1 MVAVALALLWKGE
14 ESMPL
19 LDHFHPPLSE
29 RRHWEAF
36 HARWASAIA
45 DGLNAKGLPAN
56 TFAEPTVHIGGQVQ
70 VDVATFDE
78 GTGPLAHGAKPIKT
92 MAQPA
97 KTMAPNWV
105 IPAVFADSFEVQ
117 VINTEGGP
125 RLVAA
130 IELVSPSNKD
140 RPQTRRAFA
149 VKCANYL
156 CQGIPFIMIDVVTSR
171 VANLH
176 NEMMELLETANFR
189 IPAEAALYA
198 TSYRP
203 VRRESREEIEAWHK
217 ALHVGDPLPKLPLYL
232 GADLSL
238 LLDFEESY
246 QETCQRLR
254 LVA

>member
-1 MVAVALALLWKGE
+1 
-14 ESMPL
+14 MPL

-36 HARWASAIA
+36 HSRWASAIA
-45 DGLNAKGLPAN
+45 DDLNGKGLPEN
-56 TFAEPTVHIGGQVQ
+56 LFAEPTVHIGGQVQ

-78 GTGPLAHGAKPIKT
+78 DG
-92 MAQPA
+92 QPSA
-97 KTMAPNWV
+97 NGSGSIQTLQQVSKVAAPNWV
-105 IPAVFADSFEVQ
+105 IPAVFPDSFEVQ

-125 RLVAA
+125 KLVAA

-156 CQGIPFIMIDVVTSR
+156 CQGIPCIVIDVVTSR

-176 NEMMELLETANFR
+176 NEIMDLLETANFR
-189 IPAEAALYA
+189 LPTEAILYA

-203 VRRESREEIEAWHK
+203 VRRAAREEIDAWR
-217 ALHVGDPLPKLPLYL
+217 ADLHVGQHLPTLPLYL
-232 GADLSL
+232 GGDLSL
-238 LLDFEESY
+238 TIDFEESY

>member
-1 MVAVALALLWKGE
+1 
-14 ESMPL
+14 MPL

-36 HARWASAIA
+36 HSRWASAIA
-45 DGLNAKGLPAN
+45 DELNGKGLPEN
-56 TFAEPTVHIGGQVQ
+56 FFAEPTVHIGGQVQ

-78 GTGPLAHGAKPIKT
+78 EGAASANGSASIQTLQQATKT
-92 MAQPA
+92 A
-97 KTMAPNWV
+97 APDWV
-105 IPAVFADSFEVQ
+105 IPAVFPDSFEVQ
-117 VINTEGGP
+117 VISTEGGP

-156 CQGIPFIMIDVVTSR
+156 CLGIPFVMIDVVTSR
-171 VANLH
+171 VVNLH
-176 NEMMELLETANFR
+176 NEMMEVLQSAGTNFR
-189 IPAEAALYA
+189 LPSEAVLYA

-203 VRRESREEIEAWHK
+203 VRRESREEIDAWRAILHLGQ
-217 ALHVGDPLPKLPLYL
+217 ALPSLPLYL
-232 GADLSL
+232 GGDLSL
-238 LLDFEESY
+238 TIDFEESY

>member
-1 MVAVALALLWKGE
+1 
-14 ESMPL
+14 MPL

-36 HARWASAIA
+36 HSRWASAIA
-45 DGLNAKGLPAN
+45 DDLNGKGLPEN
-56 TFAEPTVHIGGQVQ
+56 LFAEPTVSIGGQFQ

-78 GTGPLAHGAKPIKT
+78 SGAPSSNGASSVQTITPATKT
-92 MAQPA
+92 A
-97 KTMAPNWV
+97 APDWV

-125 RLVAA
+125 KLVAA

-140 RPQTRRAFA
+140 RPHTRRAFA
-149 VKCANYL
+149 IKCANYL
-156 CQGIPFIMIDVVTSR
+156 CQGIPCIIIDVVTSR
-171 VANLH
+171 LANLH
-176 NEMMELLETANFR
+176 NEVMDLLETQNFR
-189 IPAEAALYA
+189 LPAETPLYA

-203 VRRESREEIEAWHK
+203 VRRESRAEIDSWHTTIQI
-217 ALHVGDPLPKLPLYL
+217 GQPLPSLPLYL
-232 GADLSL
+232 GGDLSVTI
-238 LLDFEESY
+238 DFEESY

>member
-1 MVAVALALLWKGE
+1 
-14 ESMPL
+14 MPL

-45 DGLNAKGLPAN
+45 DGINEQGLPEHL
-56 TFAEPTVHIGGQVQ
+56 FAEPTLHVGGQVQ

-78 GTGPLAHGAKPIKT
+78 GSPLSTNGSKAVGTLPQTAKAT
-92 MAQPA
+92 APA
-97 KTMAPNWV
+97 WV
-105 IPAVFADSFEVQ
+105 IPAVFPDSFEVR
-117 VINTEGGP
+117 VINSDGGP
-125 RLVAA
+125 KLVAA

-156 CQGIPFIMIDVVTSR
+156 CQGIPFIVIDVVTSR
-171 VANLH
+171 IANLH
-176 NEMMELLETANFR
+176 NEIMEVMQTSNFR
-189 IPAEAALYA
+189 LPAEAVLYA

-203 VRRESREEIEAWHK
+203 VLRQAREEIDVWHT
-217 ALHVGDPLPKLPLYL
+217 ALQIGDRLPTLPLYL
-232 GADLSL
+232 PEELSL
-238 LLDFEESY
+238 LMDFEASY
-246 QETCQRLR
+246 QETCRRLR

>member
-1 MVAVALALLWKGE
+1 
-14 ESMPL
+14 MPL

-29 RRHWEAF
+29 RRHWQAF

-45 DGLNAKGLPAN
+45 DGLNEQGLPEHL
-56 TFAEPTVHIGGQVQ
+56 FAEPTVQIGGQVQ

-78 GTGPLAHGAKPIKT
+78 GTGASSNGSVAAVPQT
-92 MAQPA
+92 AQVRTP
-97 KTMAPNWV
+97 TWV
-105 IPAVFADSFEVQ
+105 IPAVYADSFEVQ

-125 RLVAA
+125 KLVAA

-149 VKCANYL
+149 VKCASYL
-156 CQGIPFIMIDVVTSR
+156 FQGIPCIVMDVVTSR

-176 NEMMELLETANFR
+176 NEIMDLMQTANFR
-189 IPAEAALYA
+189 LPADASLYA

-203 VRRESREEIEAWHK
+203 VRRDTREEIDAWYQALRIGEA
-217 ALHVGDPLPKLPLYL
+217 LPSLPLFL
-232 GADLSL
+232 GGDLSL
-238 LLDFEESY
+238 VMDFEASY

-254 LVA
+254 LAP

>member
-1 MVAVALALLWKGE
+1 MMIGE
-14 ESMPL
+14 KDNMPL

-45 DGLNAKGLPAN
+45 DALNEHGLPEHL
-56 TFAEPTVHIGGQVQ
+56 FAEPTVHIGGEVQ

-78 GTGPLAHGAKPIKT
+78 GSLQSVNGSKTTSTVLQAAPPLAPT
-92 MAQPA
+92 W
-97 KTMAPNWV
+97 T

-125 RLVAA
+125 KLVAA

-149 VKCANYL
+149 IQCANYL
-156 CQGIPFIMIDVVTSR
+156 CQGIPCIVIDVVTSR
-171 VANLH
+171 TVNLH
-176 NEMMELLETANFR
+176 NEVLELLQTADFR
-189 IPAEAALYA
+189 LSPEAALYA
-198 TSYRP
+198 TAYRP
-203 VRRESREEIEAWHK
+203 VRRESRDEIDVWPATFK
-217 ALHVGDPLPKLPLYL
+217 VGDRLPSLPLFL
-232 GADLSL
+232 GGDLSL
-238 LLDFEESY
+238 AVDFEASY
-246 QETCQRLR
+246 LETCQRLR